1 MPWIKN
7 AFALLHNSCSTAVEA
22 AVAGTPII
30 TYAPFKRKY
39 LQNKGT
45 NWCTTEYQVDDED
58 LFKLLS
64 IHI

>member
-1 MPWIKN
+1 MFCI
-7 AFALLHNSCSTAVEA
+7 FM
-22 AVAGTPII
+22 
-30 TYAPFKRKY
+30 FKRKY

-45 NWCTTEYQVDDED
+45 TWCTTEYQVDDEE